1 MHEIPLALTTTH
13 LSLLSLTTQSF
24 VLAQPTYSCDPLQ
37 TSGLYMTCTEA
48 QLRLW
53 RKKQAQ
59 LMHELSCQRPVSSVA
74 TLAIGQLTFFSTHIR
89 RIVILDETLWG
100 HLDFY
105 LFSILSEDV
114 EEAEKRD
121 LRNMTS
127 VALTHATLVSA
138 KLCFILLGMTTLL
151 DWSKTAQSVQSV
163 NELRQL
169 MRDLGKPKHC
179 DRCGKSPSASS
190 YLESELQNETVLNAH
205 RRDASCAS

>member
-1 MHEIPLALTTTH
+1 
-13 LSLLSLTTQSF
+13 
-24 VLAQPTYSCDPLQ
+24 
-37 TSGLYMTCTEA
+37 MTCTEA

-190 YLESELQNETVLNAH
+190 YLESELQNETVLNGH
-205 RRDASCAS
+205 KRDASSAS